1 MSTRK
6 IAAIYS
12 RVSTAAQSGP
22 NKSSLDS
29 QLAECLAEAR
39 RQGYEVPEHL
49 QFQDVMS
56 GRRDDRPDFLRL
68 MAAGRRREFD
78 CLFAWSVDRIG
89 RTLLDSVNAV
99 EGLKKA
105 GITTYTVKE
114 KDLSDP
120 FIFSV
125 LAGIAAREIQRMQD
139 RTGPPKERQRAAGVF
154 VNGQAPFGYRKRAD
168 KSLEKCPGEAETVR
182 RIFRSC
188 TIGGMGRTQI
198 ARSLNQDRV
207 PPPEVKVVLSD
218 GTTRRMRPALIE
230 ADGGVGA
237 FTAWLEENGARV
249 DGIPEWQS
257 RTVARVLDNSAACGW
272 LWTTERKDKH
282 GNIIPKR
289 ETVKLV
295 IHGGPIVTE
304 SEFNDATK
312 AKESRKE
319 PGQAPGEGRG
329 RRPITPWLL
338 VSKIVCGSCGKNYCH
353 TDSKGVHYYVCHARK
368 TGKGCKGPYL
378 QMVKVDNEVKAAVKG
393 FIENRIG
400 GPAKIRELVLERQSY
415 TRRQLTQQIEQK
427 EAELARS
434 DQVWT
439 DQQAKVQAAADVG
452 FDMTTLP
459 AMKES
464 VAKAAHER
472 QRVASALSALM
483 DQKSLLDTGAILRG
497 IELDKIVNRIESGM
511 RSMTATEAGEG
522 QDSDVVFVVK
532 ALVDRVVVNPDRTLS
547 IRLVDDPSAVAWV
560 FAEMLRS
567 AVGDVRQV
575 DGIVDQLSKIRA

>member
-78 CLFAWSVDRIG
+78 CLFIWSVDRIG
-89 RTLLDSVNAV
+89 RTLRAAVNAV
-99 EGLKKA
+99 GDLKDV

-114 KDLSDP
+114 GDLNDT
-120 FIFSV
+120 IRLGV
-125 LAGIAAREIQRMQD
+125 LIAIAAREIERMGE
-139 RTGPPKERQRAAGVF
+139 RTIPPKERQRAAGVF

-168 KSLEKCPGEAETVR
+168 KSLEKCPGEADVVR

-188 TIGGMGRTQI
+188 TTGGMGRTQI

-207 PPPEVKVVLSD
+207 PPPEVKVVLPD

-237 FTAWLEENGARV
+237 FTAWLEKNGARV

-272 LWTTERKDKH
+272 LWAAERKDKD
-282 GNIIPKR
+282 GNPVPKR

-304 SEFNDATK
+304 SEFNDAAK
-312 AKESRKE
+312 AKETRRE
-319 PGQAPGEGRG
+319 PG
-329 RRPITPWLL
+329 RRPGRRPVTPWLL
-338 VSKIVCGSCGKNYCH
+338 VSKIVCGSCGKNYFH

-368 TGKGCKGPYL
+368 TGKLCKGPYL

-400 GPAKIRELVLERQSY
+400 GPAKIRELVMGQSLRD
-415 TRRQLTQQIEQK
+415 RRQLTQNIEEK
-427 EAELARS
+427 EAELARAEM
-434 DQVWT
+434 VWKEK
-439 DQQAKVQAAADVG
+439 QAILGRLDEMEVERASIPDLVADN
-452 FDMTTLP
+452 DR
-459 AMKES
+459 AR
-464 VAKAAHER
+464 AER
-472 QRVASALSALM
+472 QRAASALSALM
-483 DQKSLLDTGAILRG
+483 DQKSLLDTGVIVSGA
-497 IELDKIVNRIESGM
+497 ELDKIVNRIEAGM

-532 ALVDRVVVNPDRTLS
+532 ALVDQVVVNPDRTLS
-547 IRLVDDPSAVAWV
+547 IRLVDDPAAVARV

-575 DGIVDQLSKIRA
+575 QAIGGRVPIPEM

>member
-1 MSTRK
+1 MSARK

-78 CLFAWSVDRIG
+78 CLFIWSVDRIG
-89 RTLLDSVNAV
+89 RTLRAAVNAV
-99 EGLKKA
+99 GDLKDV

-114 KDLSDP
+114 GDLNDT
-120 FIFSV
+120 IRLGV
-125 LAGIAAREIQRMQD
+125 LIAIAAREIERMGE
-139 RTGPPKERQRAAGVF
+139 RTIPPKERQRAAGVF
-154 VNGQAPFGYRKRAD
+154 VNGQAPFGYMKRAD
-168 KSLEKCPGEAETVR
+168 KSLEKCPGEADVVR

-188 TIGGMGRTQI
+188 TTGGMGRTQI

-207 PPPEVKVVLSD
+207 PPPEVKVVLPD

-237 FTAWLEENGARV
+237 FTAWLEKNGARV

-272 LWTTERKDKH
+272 LWAAERKDKD
-282 GNIIPKR
+282 GNPVPKR

-304 SEFNDATK
+304 SEFNDAAK
-312 AKESRKE
+312 AKETRRE
-319 PGQAPGEGRG
+319 PGRRPG

-338 VSKIVCGSCGKNYCH
+338 VSKIVCGSCGKNYFH

-368 TGKGCKGPYL
+368 TGKLCKGPYL

-400 GPAKIRELVLERQSY
+400 GPAKIRELVMERQSY
-415 TRRQLTQQIEQK
+415 ARRQLTQDIEQK
-427 EAELARS
+427 EAELARAEM
-434 DQVWT
+434 VWKEK
-439 DQQAKVQAAADVG
+439 QAILGRLDEMEVERASIPDLVADN
-452 FDMTTLP
+452 DR
-459 AMKES
+459 AR
-464 VAKAAHER
+464 AER
-472 QRVASALSALM
+472 QRAASALSALM
-483 DQKSLLDTGAILRG
+483 DQKSLLDTGVIVRG
-497 IELDKIVNRIESGM
+497 AELDRIVNRIESGM

-547 IRLVDDPSAVAWV
+547 IRLVDDPAAVARV

-575 DGIVDQLSKIRA
+575 DGMVDQLSKVQV